1 MLPLRRLAKL
11 GLVAEPELLLLR
23 QLERPELLVPPVRIR
38 QKLRPVQLVQL
49 EKFLRPGLV
58 LLLQWLG
65 LGVRRMWPAT
75 LDGI

>member
-1 MLPLRRLAKL
+1 MRPLRRLAEL
-11 GLVAEPELLLLR
+11 GLVAKPELLWLR
-23 QLERPELLVPPVRIR
+23 LLERPELLVPPVRIQ
-38 QKLRPVQLVQL
+38 QKLRLAQLVQL
-49 EKFLRPGLV
+49 EKFLRPGPV